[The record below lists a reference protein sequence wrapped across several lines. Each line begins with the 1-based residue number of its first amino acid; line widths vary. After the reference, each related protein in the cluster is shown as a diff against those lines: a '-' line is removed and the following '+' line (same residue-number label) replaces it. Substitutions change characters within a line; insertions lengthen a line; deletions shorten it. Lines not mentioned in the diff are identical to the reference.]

1 VSAHLVTPPA
11 ESAPARSFEQFLE
24 SHLGQ
29 EMLRFTTAGSVD
41 DGKSTLI
48 GRLLHDTKNVYEDQ
62 LAAVKQ
68 SRVNRAANGHVDF
81 SLLTDGLKAEREQ
94 GITIDVA
101 YRYFSTSRRKFII
114 ADTPGHEQYTRN
126 MATGASTA
134 DVAIILIDAKAFAKA
149 GGLLPQSRRHTYI
162 ASLLGIPHVVAAVN
176 KMDLVGYSQH
186 SFEAIRRDFAA
197 LCAQLG
203 LADVTAIP
211 VSALEGEN
219 VVTPSAAMP
228 WYAGPTLLEYLE
240 TVPLALAE
248 TTGPMRFPVQLVLR
262 PDANFRGFAG
272 QVARGTLRAGDRVMA
287 LPSRR
292 ETNVRR
298 IVTYDGDLGAASYPQ
313 SVTVELED
321 EIDLSRGEML
331 VAGGATAEALPEV
344 GTRFRAMVVWM
355 HEDPLVTGR
364 TYIAKHTTRTVRATV
379 RSIRYRVDV
388 NTLEQVASDS
398 IAMNEIAEVEFET
411 NLPLFFDSYR
421 ACRWTGSLIL
431 IDALT
436 NATVGAA
443 MIVQAIEDRAA
454 HDAARP
460 GEYIGYTQPS
470 DLATLDPRVLATK
483 LRDIIAEV
491 SPALEALSAEAAA
504 HALAPG
510 KWSVQQTF
518 GHLCDSAMNN
528 QQRIVRLQL
537 QPELDLPG
545 YDQDGWIR
553 VQHYQLLPWPEVL
566 ALWRTLN
573 QHLARTVEHVD
584 PGTLAHVWRYQGQ
597 SLSLGFIIEDYI
609 AHLEHHLRALQL
621 RG

>member
-1 VSAHLVTPPA
+1 MSTHTATLPQHYA
-11 ESAPARSFEQFLE
+11 ASHAFQQFLDA
-24 SHLGQ
+24 HLGQ

-48 GRLLHDTKNVYEDQ
+48 GRLLHDTKSIYEDQ

-81 SLLTDGLKAEREQ
+81 SLLTDGLRAEREQ

-101 YRYFSTSRRKFII
+101 YRYFSTTKRKFII

-134 DVAIILIDAKAFAKA
+134 DVAIVLIDARAYAKA

-176 KMDLVGYSQH
+176 KMDLVGYSQA
-186 SFEAIRRDFAA
+186 SFDAIRRDFQA
-197 LCAQLG
+197 LRAQLG
-203 LADVTAIP
+203 LPGVTVIP

-219 VVTPSAAMP
+219 VVTPTTAMP

-292 ETNVRR
+292 ETTVRR
-298 IVTYDGDLGAASYPQ
+298 IVTYDGDLPAASHPQ
-313 SVTVELED
+313 SITVELAD

-331 VAGGATAEALPEV
+331 VAASAAPDALPGV
-344 GTRFRAMVVWM
+344 SNHFRAMVVWM
-355 HEDPLVTGR
+355 HEDPLVPGR
-364 TYIAKHTTRTVRATV
+364 TYIAKHTTRSVRATV
-379 RSIRYRVDV
+379 RAIRYRVDV
-388 NTLEQVASDS
+388 NTLDHLASDS

-421 ACRWTGSLIL
+421 ECRQTGSLIL
-431 IDALT
+431 IDPLT
-436 NATVGAA
+436 NATVGAV
-443 MIVQAIEDRAA
+443 MISGPLDNVAESSAESKTASLILLAGQPDRAA
-454 HDAARP
+454 RVRDALLAR
-460 GEYIGYTQPS
+460 GDRAVLIDDSLIADSAVPS
-470 DLATLDPRVLATK
+470 VIRALSLAG
-483 LRDIIAEV
+483 IIAV
-491 SPALEALSAEAAA
+491 SSRILPQAMLAEIESFADILRVEGEQDELAILRKLS
-504 HALAPG
+504 H
-510 KWSVQQTF
+510 
-518 GHLCDSAMNN
+518 
-528 QQRIVRLQL
+528 
-537 QPELDLPG
+537 
-545 YDQDGWIR
+545 
-553 VQHYQLLPWPEVL
+553 
-566 ALWRTLN
+566 
-573 QHLARTVEHVD
+573 
-584 PGTLAHVWRYQGQ
+584 
-597 SLSLGFIIEDYI
+597 
-609 AHLEHHLRALQL
+609 
-621 RG
+621 